1 MNTKEILKDTEER
14 MEKAVNVFR
23 DELRGLRTG
32 RATPALVDS
41 LRVEY
46 YGSPTPLK
54 QLAQI
59 STPDPQQIVIKP
71 FDPGVLKEIEKAI
84 RSSDLGMS
92 PANDGKMI
100 RLTVPPMSG
109 EQRQKMVQRVKKSA
123 EEARVACRNI
133 RRDGNKHFDQA
144 EKDKEMT
151 EDERDRG
158 KEQVQ
163 HLLKKYEDRINEL
176 ADKKSKEVLEQ

>member
-1 MNTKEILKDTEER
+1 MTSDEILLDCEER

-54 QLAQI
+54 QIAQI
-59 STPDPQQIVIKP
+59 SCPEPQQIVIRP
-71 FDPGVLKEIEKAI
+71 YEATMLKEIEKAI

-92 PANDGKMI
+92 PNNDGKII
-100 RLTVPPMSG
+100 RLNVPAMSG
-109 EQRQKMVQRVKKSA
+109 DQRTKMAGRIKKSA
-123 EEARVACRNI
+123 EEAKVACRNI
-133 RRDGNKHFDQA
+133 RRDANKNFDAA
-144 EKDKEMT
+144 EKAKEMT
-151 EDERDRG
+151 EDDRDKG
-158 KEQVQ
+158 KEDVQ
-163 HLLKKYEDRINEL
+163 ALLKQYEDKITEL
-176 ADKKSKEVLEQ
+176 ADKKSKEIMEQ

>member
-1 MNTKEILKDTEER
+1 MTTDEILFDAEER
-14 MEKAVNVFR
+14 MDKAVGVFR

-59 STPDPQQIVIKP
+59 NTPDPQSIVIRP
-71 FDPGVLKEIEKAI
+71 FDPGSLKDIEKAV
-84 RSSDLGMS
+84 RSSDLGMA
-92 PANDGKMI
+92 PNNDGKMI

-109 EQRQKMVQRVKKSA
+109 EQRQKMVQRIKKSSEDA
-123 EEARVACRNI
+123 KVACRNI
-133 RRDGNKHFDQA
+133 RRDANKHFDQA

-151 EDERDRG
+151 EDERDKG

-163 HLLKKYEDRINEL
+163 ELLKTYEEKITDL
-176 ADKKSKEVLEQ
+176 ADKKSKEIMEQ

>member
-1 MNTKEILKDTEER
+1 MNSKDILKDTEDR

-32 RATPALVDS
+32 RATPALVDN

-71 FDPGVLKEIEKAI
+71 FDATSLKDIEKAI

-92 PANDGKMI
+92 PTNDGKI
-100 RLTVPPMSG
+100 VRL
-109 EQRQKMVQRVKKSA
+109 Q
-123 EEARVACRNI
+123 
-133 RRDGNKHFDQA
+133 
-144 EKDKEMT
+144 
-151 EDERDRG
+151 
-158 KEQVQ
+158 
-163 HLLKKYEDRINEL
+163 
-176 ADKKSKEVLEQ
+176 

>member
-1 MNTKEILKDTEER
+1 MTSDEILLDAEER
-14 MEKAVNVFR
+14 MEKAVNVYR

-59 STPDPQQIVIKP
+59 STPDPQQIVIRP
-71 FDPGVLKEIEKAI
+71 YDASVLKDVEKAI

-92 PANDGKMI
+92 PNNDGKMI
-100 RLTVPPMSG
+100 RLQVPPMSG
-109 EQRQKMVQRVKKSA
+109 EQRQKMATRIKKSA
-123 EEARVACRNI
+123 EDAKVSCRNI
-133 RRDGNKHFDQA
+133 RRDANKQFDAA
-144 EKDKEMT
+144 EKAKELT
-151 EDERDRG
+151 EDDRDSG

-163 HLLKKYEDRINEL
+163 TLLKQYEDKITEL
-176 ADKKSKEVLEQ
+176 ADRKTKEIMEQ

>member
-1 MNTKEILKDTEER
+1 MTSDEILLDTEER
-14 MEKAVNVFR
+14 MEKAVNVYR

-41 LRVEY
+41 LRVDA

-59 STPDPQQIVIKP
+59 GTPDPQSIVIRP
-71 FDPGVLKEIEKAI
+71 FDPNTLKDIEKAI

-92 PANDGKMI
+92 PNNDGKMI

-109 EQRQKMVQRVKKSA
+109 EQRQKMVARVKKSA
-123 EEARVACRNI
+123 EEAKVACRNI
-133 RRDGNKHFDQA
+133 RRDGNKHFDAA
-144 EKDKEMT
+144 EKGKEMT
-151 EDERDRG
+151 EDDRDRG
-158 KEQVQ
+158 KEEVQ
-163 HLLKKYEDRINEL
+163 SLLKKYEEKIDEMAER
-176 ADKKSKEVLEQ
+176 KKKEILEQ

>member
-1 MNTKEILKDTEER
+1 MTSDDILLDTEER

-59 STPDPQQIVIKP
+59 SIPEPQQIVIRP

-92 PANDGKMI
+92 PTNDGKMI
-100 RLTVPPMSG
+100 RLQVPPMSV
-109 EQRQKMVQRVKKSA
+109 EQRQKMVARIKKSA
-123 EEARVACRNI
+123 EEAKVACRNI
-133 RRDGNKHFDQA
+133 RRDGNKNFDAA
-144 EKDKEMT
+144 EKAKGMT

-158 KEQVQ
+158 KDEVQ
-163 HLLKKYEDRINEL
+163 SLLKKYEDRISEM
-176 ADKKSKEVLEQ
+176 ADKKAKEILEQ

>member
-1 MNTKEILKDTEER
+1 MTANQILKDAEER

-32 RATPALVDS
+32 RATPALVDT

-46 YGSPTPLK
+46 YGSPTPLRE
-54 QLAQI
+54 LAQI
-59 STPDPQQIVIKP
+59 STPDPQQIIIKP
-71 FDPGVLKEIEKAI
+71 YDGSILKDIEKTI

-92 PANDGKMI
+92 PNNDGKMI
-100 RLTVPPMSG
+100 RLQVPTMSG
-109 EQRQKMVQRVKKSA
+109 EQRQKMVARIKKSA
-123 EEARVACRNI
+123 EEAKVACRNI
-133 RRDGNKHFDQA
+133 RRDGNKQFDQA
-144 EKDKEMT
+144 EKSKEMT

-163 HLLKKYEDRINEL
+163 NLLKRYEDKVTEL
-176 ADKKSKEVLEQ
+176 ADKKSREIMEQ